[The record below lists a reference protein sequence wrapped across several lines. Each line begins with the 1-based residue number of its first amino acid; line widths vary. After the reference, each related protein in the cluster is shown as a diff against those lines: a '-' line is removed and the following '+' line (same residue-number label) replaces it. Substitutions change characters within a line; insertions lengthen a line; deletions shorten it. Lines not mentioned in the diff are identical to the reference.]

1 MKLRI
6 NKTLVDGGLFSIFS
20 FINQGISFLL
30 LIYLAK
36 YINPAEYGSLSL
48 YYTVSTFVSYAIA
61 LSTTGYVNVAYFQ
74 KSREEFR
81 KDFSTIIYITS
92 TVFTFL
98 ILVVLFFS
106 NPFGAAL
113 SLPRELLYI
122 VLFNS
127 FFYVFFDIYLN
138 YVRLQKKVGFYG
150 LLSCSFAVLNFI
162 LSLLFVIKIDM
173 NWQGRIYAQLG
184 CSIAF
189 GLLSI
194 IAFLKY
200 RLYDFRGLSWTRFK
214 FILLWGI
221 PLIPH
226 LSALWIRQ
234 GADRYIINGLYDA
247 SNVGLFSFALNL
259 ANIIIT
265 IGSAFNATNSVDIF
279 HELSLD
285 KPVIE
290 KKKKLWKQSKLIL
303 LICLIATIV
312 IVAGVSVAVP
322 WLLPNYS
329 PSLGYFYI
337 LAIYGFIQC
346 LYFLL
351 CNYLFYYNKNKEI
364 MYITFSTAILHLGLS
379 LIFTRYSLYLTCIIY
394 VLIQALIVLLVY
406 FRSRKAIN
414 ENLV

>member
-20 FINQGISFLL
+20 FVNQGISFLL
-30 LIYLAK
+30 LIILAK
-36 YINPAEYGSLSL
+36 YIRPAEYGSLSL
-48 YYTVSTFVSYAIA
+48 YYTVSSFVSYVIA
-61 LSTTGYVNVAYFQ
+61 LSTTGYVSVAYFQ
-74 KSREEFR
+74 KSREEFK
-81 KDFSTIIYITS
+81 KDFSTIISITS

-98 ILVVLFFS
+98 MLVVLFFS
-106 NPFGAAL
+106 NKFGAAL
-113 SLPRELLYI
+113 SLPRELLYA

-127 FFYVFFDIYLN
+127 FFYVFFEIYLN
-138 YVRLQKKVGFYG
+138 YVRIQKKVGLYG
-150 LLSCSFAVLNFI
+150 LLSCSFAVLNFV
-162 LSLLFVIKIDM
+162 LSLLFVIKYDM

-184 CSIAF
+184 CSISF

-194 IAFLKY
+194 FVFLKY

-234 GADRYIINGLYDA
+234 GADRYIINDFYDT

-259 ANIIIT
+259 TNVIIT

-290 KKKKLWKQSKLIL
+290 KKKKLRKQSKLIL
-303 LICLIATIV
+303 LICLVTTIV

-322 WLLPNYS
+322 WLLPEYS

-346 LYFLL
+346 IYFLL

>member
-20 FINQGISFLL
+20 FVNQGISFLL
-30 LIYLAK
+30 LIILAK
-36 YINPAEYGSLSL
+36 YIKPAEYGSLSL
-48 YYTVSTFVSYAIA
+48 YYTVSTFVSYVIA
-61 LSTTGYVNVAYFQ
+61 LSTTGYVSVAYFQ
-74 KSREEFR
+74 KSREEFK
-81 KDFSTIIYITS
+81 KDFSTIISITS

-98 ILVVLFFS
+98 MLVVLFFS

-113 SLPRELLYI
+113 SLPRELLYA

-127 FFYVFFDIYLN
+127 FFYVFFEIYLN
-138 YVRLQKKVGFYG
+138 FVRIQKKVGLYG
-150 LLSCSFAVLNFI
+150 LLSCSFAFLNFI

-194 IAFLKY
+194 LAFLKY

-234 GADRYIINGLYDA
+234 GADRYIINGFYDA

-290 KKKKLWKQSKLIL
+290 KYKKLRKQSKLIL
-303 LICLIATIV
+303 LICLVTTIV

-346 LYFLL
+346 FYFLV

-394 VLIQALIVLLVY
+394 VLIEALIVLLVY
-406 FRSRKAIN
+406 FRCRKVIK
-414 ENLV
+414 ENMV

>member
-290 KKKKLWKQSKLIL
+290 KKKKLRKQSKLIL
-303 LICLIATIV
+303 LICLVTTIV

-322 WLLPNYS
+322 WLLPEYS

-346 LYFLL
+346 LYFLV